1 LAEDVVTDNGI
12 CYTVTDKGRMLLA
25 DQAEITGQDDDT
37 GPVGRRVTAN
47 DHTTRDD
54 VPSIL
59 IPADIVIDVKKK

>member
-1 LAEDVVTDNGI
+1 
-12 CYTVTDKGRMLLA
+12 MLLA
-25 DQAEITGQDDDT
+25 DQAGITGQDDDT